1 MQIIHVRLKVVAIMI
16 MSPPLDS
23 AHWSCDKLCGGRRQ
37 RATMEATIVITIE
50 YPLLAPFFFPFF
62 FFFFFFSSPH
72 STAREDAKVQPQ
84 LTGHLQRVTAC
95 FAATG
100 GCFCMDVMDKRDIY
114 AIVHT
119 HAYAYTYTFTYTLN
133 CTAEQVSSGTGIGLD
148 GRRD

>member
-62 FFFFFFSSPH
+62 FFFFFIPALNGQRGCKGATPAHRSPPKGY
-72 STAREDAKVQPQ
+72 SM
-84 LTGHLQRVTAC
+84 
-95 FAATG
+95 
-100 GCFCMDVMDKRDIY
+100 FCRDGWLLLHGRHGQTRHIRNS
-114 AIVHT
+114 
-119 HAYAYTYTFTYTLN
+119 AYTCICIYIYLYIYSKLY
-133 CTAEQVSSGTGIGLD
+133 CRASK
-148 GRRD
+148 